1 MNTVSAG
8 ELRIAATPQTPDVVL
23 NPEGY
28 IRISGRSMSPKMGD
42 FVTRIEDWINVYTTD
57 PASVTVVD
65 FNLEYLST
73 SNINI
78 YIFLLGKLHNVAM
91 SNRKMVVNWHYDDG
105 DLDIFEKGEDIAMA
119 LNLPFR
125 FCKNSAS

>member
-1 MNTVSAG
+1 MVSVE
-8 ELRIAATPQTPDVVL
+8 ELKIAATPQTPDVVL

-28 IRISGRSMSPKMGD
+28 IRITGRSMSPRMGD
-42 FVTRIEDWINVYTTD
+42 FLTKIEDWINVYTTD
-57 PASVTVVD
+57 PAGVTVVD

-78 YIFLLGKLHNVAM
+78 YIFLLGKLHNVAL
-91 SNRKMVVNWHYDDG
+91 SNRKMIVNWHYDDG
-105 DLDIFEKGEDIAMA
+105 DLDIYEKGEDIAMA

-125 FCKNSAS
+125 FCKNLQS